1 MIMPVFKKH
10 FYFSRFLLAKLIM
23 SIFIALGALVNPF
36 LAVGQNLETFTQ
48 KMEKLLAEQEKVSQK
63 LVSALQI
70 RDYLEDRIDTLKQEI
85 IEIKRKKDITSYA
98 KAVQFPRI
106 RYNLSLLRQL
116 RSYEVRLH
124 ERVEELK
131 VIGAE
136 LSYLYQLLADDLK
149 MFKAVNHIEA
159 TERLNKVEE
168 VILNHSW
175 LDQPYL
181 FEKEGLVFTKPQ
193 KIWAD
198 FIARK

>member
-1 MIMPVFKKH
+1 
-10 FYFSRFLLAKLIM
+10 
-23 SIFIALGALVNPF
+23 
-36 LAVGQNLETFTQ
+36 
-48 KMEKLLAEQEKVSQK
+48 MEKLLTEQEKVSQK
-63 LVSALQI
+63 LVLALQI
-70 RDYLEDRIDTLKQEI
+70 RDYLEDSIDTLKQEI
-85 IEIKRKKDITSYA
+85 LGIQRSKNITSYA

-106 RYNLSLLRQL
+106 RYNLSLLGQL

-131 VIGAE
+131 AVGAE

-149 MFKAVNHIEA
+149 ILKTVNHIEP

-181 FEKEGLVFTKPQ
+181 FEKEGLVFTKPR
-193 KIWAD
+193 KIWTD
-198 FIARK
+198 FVVQK